1 MSAKSARAEQLI
13 WSPAKP
19 GILNAEDNKNFEIEL
34 YSSSSGYQAGDF
46 SYALRAFRVTNSE
59 SPHSC
64 FAIFI

>member
-1 MSAKSARAEQLI
+1 MRAKSARAEQLI

-19 GILNAEDNKNFEIEL
+19 GILKADDNKNFEIVL

-46 SYALRAFRVTNSE
+46 SYALSALRVTNSE